1 MRRKRH
7 GRKAREAVEGFLAV
21 LCYAGEAVGSCAT
34 FPSWGRHPRKP
45 QKAQEGTE
53 GKLGTVE
60 AMEEGKKAI

>member
-1 MRRKRH
+1 MRQKQH

-21 LCYAGEAVGSCAT
+21 LCWGSCAT

>member
-1 MRRKRH
+1 M
-7 GRKAREAVEGFLAV
+7 EGFLAV
-21 LCYAGEAVGSCAT
+21 LCYAEEAGGSCAT